1 MILVTVRYTKKV
13 QADTAALDRFA
24 QPMIMGV
31 QLARHI
37 RERVELRGETAT
49 PAKPYLTEQ
58 QRVAILAQRIP
69 RAASRVLQA
78 VVGNDVKRVRALQ
91 KYHRSLQRQVEK
103 GKVETPYTVSEPY
116 AKQLGLDTTVFR
128 SSDDFHR
135 AAGVKLGTSH
145 VTGGMWQGLQVR
157 NKGASQVSID
167 FDNGSTLGAKRAGE
181 TTPGGRTR
189 KSQALRVRNSAKAS
203 TVFAFMGYS
212 PIAPTDS
219 EQAALQTVA
228 VRWSQLAVCHVLGG
242 EPTRFEPVGDSR
254 LVQSILSSFDPTR

>member
-1 MILVTVRYTKKV
+1 MILVTVRYTKKL
-13 QADTAALDRFA
+13 QSDTAALDRFA

-58 QRVAILAQRIP
+58 QRVAKLAQRIP
-69 RAASRVLQA
+69 RAASRVLQSA
-78 VVGNDVKRVRALQ
+78 VGNDVKRTRALQ

-103 GKVETPYTVSEPY
+103 GQVETPYTVSEPY
-116 AKQLGLDTTVFR
+116 AKQLGLQKTVYR
-128 SSDDFHR
+128 SSAEFHQ
-135 AAGVKLGTSH
+135 AAGTKLGTSH

-157 NKGASQVSID
+157 NVGSNSVSID
-167 FDNGSTLGAKRAGE
+167 FGNGSTLGSKRAGV

-203 TVFAFMGYS
+203 TVFSFMGHS

-219 EQAALQTVA
+219 EQVALQTVA
-228 VRWSQLAVCHVLGG
+228 IRWSQLAVCQVLGG
-242 EPTRFEPVGDSR
+242 TPTRFEPAGDSR